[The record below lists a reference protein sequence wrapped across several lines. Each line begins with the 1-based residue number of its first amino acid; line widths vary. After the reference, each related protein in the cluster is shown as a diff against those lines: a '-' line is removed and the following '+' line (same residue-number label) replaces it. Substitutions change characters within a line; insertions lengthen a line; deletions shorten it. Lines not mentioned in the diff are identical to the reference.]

1 MIIKMI
7 YIFSSLIKM
16 LIEKNEMEL
25 LKIISDN
32 LKFYDND
39 LIKWLLIL
47 YKNKI
52 NFY

>member
-25 LKIISDN
+25 LKIIFDN

>member
-1 MIIKMI
+1 MI

-25 LKIISDN
+25 LKIIFDN